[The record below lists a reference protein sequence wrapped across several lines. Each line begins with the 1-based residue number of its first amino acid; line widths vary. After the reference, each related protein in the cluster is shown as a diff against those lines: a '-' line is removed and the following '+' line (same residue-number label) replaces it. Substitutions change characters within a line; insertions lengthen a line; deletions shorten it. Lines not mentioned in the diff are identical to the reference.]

1 MEKFEYKTVIPDM
14 KKGFLKKSFDA
25 ADLQAQLT
33 ELGAE
38 GWDLAATI
46 PISGNAG
53 VASYGAATAQV
64 VFIFKRK
71 LQNI

>member
-1 MEKFEYKTVIPDM
+1 M
-14 KKGFLKKSFDA
+14 KKGFLKKSFDV
-25 ADLQAQLT
+25 ADLDNQLAD
-33 ELGAE
+33 LGRE
-38 GWDLAATI
+38 GWELSATI
-46 PISGNAG
+46 AISGNAG